1 MTKEQMAVF
10 ELIWNLINGKT
21 DRSKVEFAPQKIPFS
36 EEAPYEQAFQRA
48 IPETQGISSAMIGD
62 LLEELAGNDGIN
74 MHHIMILR
82 NGYVIGE
89 ASFAPYIQGM
99 WHITHSMCK
108 SITGMAVGMLIAEG
122 RLELDDRVHDI
133 FEKKNILGLFRQKNI
148 TVRNL
153 LTMSSGVVYNEAG
166 ALAGNEWA
174 KSFLESSVKGTPGT
188 VFDYNSMNTYMLSAI
203 VTEITGETLTEYLTP
218 RLFEPLGITKFF
230 WETCPKG
237 ITKGGWGLFLMP
249 EDAAKLGQL
258 YLQEGKW
265 NDRQIIPAAWVE
277 ESTTKQVDTPPEKGG
292 YGYGYQIW
300 MGGRPGSFL
309 FNGMLGQNV
318 IVYPDLQ
325 MVIVVHAGS
334 RELFQKSTLMDVIG
348 RYFENDFTPAENKVS
363 VTAEE
368 NANYSRLLSIRKSL
382 GGAGTDLPLI
392 EKGGWKHRRIQKQ
405 RRLPRQKLV
414 PDDRQWAAGRVYG
427 MEQKHVG
434 LAPLII
440 QVMHNN
446 YSEGITQLGFSLDNG
461 KFYWEIQE
469 GSDSHKIEIGFH
481 GARTTAVKFHE
492 EEYLVGAEGRFTTDE
507 ENRRVLRIWITF
519 LEEAVRREVK
529 FYFQDEEVEIRWDE
543 APGKDVI
550 LKGLDS
556 FAAMPADN
564 LIINNLRGMVNPELF
579 YYLIGR
585 TIQPVVKGHLLQT
598 ESGC

>member
-36 EEAPYEQAFQRA
+36 GEAPYEQAFQRA

-89 ASFAPYIQGM
+89 TSFAPYIQGM

-237 ITKGGWGLFLMP
+237 ITKGG
-249 EDAAKLGQL
+249 LGTF
-258 YLQEGKW
+258 
-265 NDRQIIPAAWVE
+265 P
-277 ESTTKQVDTPPEKGG
+277 
-292 YGYGYQIW
+292 
-300 MGGRPGSFL
+300 
-309 FNGMLGQNV
+309 
-318 IVYPDLQ
+318 
-325 MVIVVHAGS
+325 HAGGCCQAWTVVPS
-334 RELFQKSTLMDVIG
+334 
-348 RYFENDFTPAENKVS
+348 
-363 VTAEE
+363 
-368 NANYSRLLSIRKSL
+368 
-382 GGAGTDLPLI
+382 GG
-392 EKGGWKHRRIQKQ
+392 Q
-405 RRLPRQKLV
+405 
-414 PDDRQWAAGRVYG
+414 
-427 MEQKHVG
+427 ME
-434 LAPLII
+434 
-440 QVMHNN
+440 
-446 YSEGITQLGFSLDNG
+446 
-461 KFYWEIQE
+461 
-469 GSDSHKIEIGFH
+469 
-481 GARTTAVKFHE
+481 
-492 EEYLVGAEGRFTTDE
+492 
-507 ENRRVLRIWITF
+507 
-519 LEEAVRREVK
+519 
-529 FYFQDEEVEIRWDE
+529 
-543 APGKDVI
+543 
-550 LKGLDS
+550 
-556 FAAMPADN
+556 
-564 LIINNLRGMVNPELF
+564 
-579 YYLIGR
+579 
-585 TIQPVVKGHLLQT
+585 
-598 ESGC
+598 